1 MKAILDFLA
10 TLNPAIQAFTLLALV
25 IYVWKTWQMAKATSA
40 AAAASE
46 SSLREMRLSR
56 EQQLQP
62 HVICYFQDIP
72 NRKFFELVIANR
84 GNTMAFD
91 VDLAFE
97 PQLRN
102 YNPGHPDRSLARKTF
117 RALAPGYEWR
127 TLWGSFV
134 GMDENSV
141 PDEFIVHVA
150 YRWGRDRRRE
160 EYDLSF
166 DLKSLMGKR
175 YIRQTLPGDSLE
187 LIATKLTEL
196 VSVLSHDTGDSDT

>member
-1 MKAILDFLA
+1 MKAILDFLT

-46 SSLREMRLSR
+46 ASLREMRLSR

-72 NRKFFELVIANR
+72 HWKFFELVIANR
-84 GNTMAFD
+84 GNAMAFD

-102 YNPGHPDRSLARKTF
+102 YNPGHPDRYLARKTF
-117 RALAPGYEWR
+117 KALAPGYEWR
-127 TLWGSFV
+127 SLWGSFV
-134 GMDENSV
+134 GMDESSV
-141 PDEFIVHVA
+141 PDEFTVHVS
-150 YRWGRDRRRE
+150 YCWGRDRRRE
-160 EYDLSF
+160 DYDVSF

-175 YIRQTLPGDSLE
+175 YIRQTSAEDSLK
-187 LIATKLTEL
+187 LIATKLTDL
-196 VSVLSHDTGDSDT
+196 VSVLSHDAGTNEP